1 MVFRAFCEYTSVL
14 TLVEYADPGV
24 KRDRKPKI
32 NSSLCPQL
40 TVKYLNVRNDDCEGS
55 KSANLSTYLD
65 PSLSQ
70 YSLFCH

>member
-1 MVFRAFCEYTSVL
+1 MVFRVFCEYTSVL

-40 TVKYLNVRNDDCEGS
+40 TEIAVKYLNVRNDDCEG
-55 KSANLSTYLD
+55 
-65 PSLSQ
+65 
-70 YSLFCH
+70 

>member
-40 TVKYLNVRNDDCEGS
+40 TEIAVKYLNVRNDDCEE
-55 KSANLSTYLD
+55 
-65 PSLSQ
+65 
-70 YSLFCH
+70 